1 MELKGS
7 KTEQNLRAAFSGE
20 SEARNK
26 YTYFASAAK
35 KAGYEQIADFFLKT
49 AENEKEHAK
58 LWFKALNGIGNTEQ
72 NLQAA
77 ADGENW
83 EWTDMYAKF
92 AKEAEEEGFY
102 ELAKQFRGVAAI
114 EKSHEERYLA
124 LLNNL
129 KSGTVFA
136 KDTEHVWECRNCGH
150 MHTGATAPQVCP
162 VCNHPQAYFELR
174 KENY

>member
-1 MELKGS
+1 
-7 KTEQNLRAAFSGE
+7 
-20 SEARNK
+20 
-26 YTYFASAAK
+26 
-35 KAGYEQIADFFLKT
+35 
-49 AENEKEHAK
+49 
-58 LWFKALNGIGNTEQ
+58 
-72 NLQAA
+72 
-77 ADGENW
+77 
-83 EWTDMYAKF
+83 MYAKF

-136 KDTEHVWECRNCGH
+136 KDTEQVWECRNCGH
-150 MHTGATAPQVCP
+150 MHTGATAPEICP

>member
-124 LLNNL
+124 LLKNL

-136 KDTEHVWECRNCGH
+136 KDTEQVWECRNCGH